1 MTHTDTRTVTRL
13 FVVTGAPGSGK
24 STVVPELVRLN
35 PGNLVVMDM
44 DELLDD
50 DGRLLGISIASKMA
64 APIWPAYNALW
75 LRITELIRRSGIHV
89 LLLSP
94 LLPTELPEGRWLHLD
109 CSDEVRRKR
118 LAERG
123 WPDPEIEEAIADAA
137 EIRKHVPRSV
147 RGDVAPERSARGIL
161 DWIRGERFGK
171 TLSLWGRFR
180 G

>member
-1 MTHTDTRTVTRL
+1 MTRL
-13 FVVTGAPGSGK
+13 FVVTGAPGAGK
-24 STVVPELVRLN
+24 STVVPELVRLS

-50 DGRLLGISIASKMA
+50 EGRLLGMSIASPTA

-75 LRITELIRRSGIHV
+75 LRITELIRRSGIPV

-94 LLPTELPEGRWLHLD
+94 LHPTELPEGRWLHLD
-109 CSDEVRRKR
+109 CPDAVRRKR
-118 LAERG
+118 LAARG
-123 WPDPEIEEAIADAA
+123 WLQDQIDDALADAA
-137 EIRKHVPRSV
+137 ELRKHVPRSV
-147 RGDVAPERSARGIL
+147 RGDVSPERVARSIL

-171 TLSLWGRFR
+171 SLNLWTRFR

>member
-1 MTHTDTRTVTRL
+1 L

-44 DELLDD
+44 DEILDD
-50 DGRLLGISIASKMA
+50 DGRLLGLDIAAPTA

-75 LRITELIRRSGIHV
+75 LRITELIRRSGIQV

-94 LLPTELPEGRWLHLD
+94 LLPTQLPEGRWLHLD
-109 CSDEVRRKR
+109 CPDAVRRKR
-118 LAERG
+118 LAGRG
-123 WPDPEIEEAIADAA
+123 WREAEIEEAIADAA

-147 RGDVAPERSARGIL
+147 RGDVLPERSAKGIL
-161 DWIRGERFGK
+161 EWIWTERFG
-171 TLSLWGRFR
+171 TPLNLWNRLR
-180 G
+180 T

>member
-1 MTHTDTRTVTRL
+1 M
-13 FVVTGAPGSGK
+13 VTGAPGAGK

-50 DGRLLGISIASKMA
+50 HGRLLGIDIASPTA

-75 LRITELIRRSGIHV
+75 LRITELIRRSGIPV

-109 CSDEVRRKR
+109 CPDAVRRKR
-118 LAERG
+118 LAVRG
-123 WPDPEIEEAIADAA
+123 WAEAEIQEALADAA

-147 RGDVAPERSARGIL
+147 RGDLPPERSAKGIL
-161 DWIRGERFGK
+161 DWIRGEKLGK
-171 TLSLWGRFR
+171 TLTLWTRLR
-180 G
+180 S